1 MTPFTWHT
9 YILECSDGTYYT
21 GITTDIERRIEEHNR
36 SPKGAKYTRARRP
49 VVLRYHE
56 TFRDKGEALKREMAI
71 KKLKRTAKIKLIQ
84 TNAPQRKTNK

>member
-1 MTPFTWHT
+1 MTPSTWYT
-9 YILECSDGTYYT
+9 YILECRDGTYYT
-21 GITTDIERRIEEHNR
+21 GITTDIERRIEEHNH

-56 TFRDKGEALKREMAI
+56 IFANKSEALKREMAI

-84 TNAPQRKTNK
+84 TNVKGSDT